1 MGHTNLA
8 LTRTPPAIV
17 SNRDQSLPT
26 FESKIVQGSTLNI
39 KPSPIKVLT
48 GEIAL
53 SSTYGLVIYAMSFG
67 AMAMVSSL
75 RETSVIFAAL
85 IGSLVF
91 KESFGKQR
99 IIAAVFVSIG
109 IIEIKITAWEFV
121 GLR

>member
-1 MGHTNLA
+1 
-8 LTRTPPAIV
+8 
-17 SNRDQSLPT
+17 
-26 FESKIVQGSTLNI
+26 
-39 KPSPIKVLT
+39 
-48 GEIAL
+48 
-53 SSTYGLVIYAMSFG
+53 MSFG